1 MSDLTSILFG
11 GLGGALTN
19 FLLTPLTTWLQENLR
34 RNRAARS
41 ELLALVVDYKN
52 MLNRGMLDQR
62 SLFNFMGEFSCYINK
77 AEIDN
82 PTKDRVLRQLAEI
95 VSEEWI
101 DFFRT
106 CPTEEDTIKRYNFLI
121 ENQYFNNENDFN
133 QKRILYGID
142 RSNERLLE
150 NLNNI
155 IDLLKYTLISIPSRL
170 ITNTHTFSF
179 NT

>member
-82 PTKDRVLRQLAEI
+82 PTKIRVLRQLEEI
-95 VSEEWI
+95 LSKEWI

-106 CPTEEDTIKRYNFLI
+106 CPTEEDKQKRYDFLI
-121 ENQYFNNENDFN
+121 ENHSFNENDFN
-133 QKRILYGID
+133 QKKFLYGIE
-142 RSNERLLE
+142 RSNDKILE
-150 NLNNI
+150 NINNI
-155 IDLLKYTLISIPSRL
+155 ILFLKSSPFCVRVF
-170 ITNTHTFSF
+170 H
-179 NT
+179 